1 LNIRLSKKTG
11 GTNGDCAFSK
21 AKLIDFSS
29 DVIMMTITR
38 EVRTHRI
45 HTKKKEK
52 REKRKEK
59 KRKKKILVPS
69 WRPSR
74 SLVLIKN
81 YEKVFIEEIGIS
93 IKGRFLPRGESTGR
107 LLTDLE

>member
-45 HTKKKEK
+45 HTKKKRK
-52 REKRKEK
+52 KRKEK
-59 KRKKKILVPS
+59 RKKKKE
-69 WRPSR
+69 
-74 SLVLIKN
+74 KN
-81 YEKVFIEEIGIS
+81 PRAFLEALKVARAYKE
-93 IKGRFLPRGESTGR
+93 L
-107 LLTDLE
+107 